1 MDGWGFRSAVIG
13 CAFASCAMAVGSGFI
28 GTAPAH
34 ADLFGFDFFGDDDK
48 SDMHHPRPGSEV
60 SAQQTRIAAGV
71 APAQAPTAKVGSVPE
86 SAGVPESTA
95 MRSLEN
101 VPESVVV
108 AQSSGGG
115 GLPRANTAGRAT
127 NLPRV
132 SSAPSARSVII
143 RRAPA
148 TVTAPPVYVSPGVRQ
163 PPVVALAAPPPDSPE
178 PEGRPVPAGPQAP
191 SPTAPK
197 AKDPL
202 APSNSGFEP
211 VPDSYRIG
219 YAEYLRSADTSDL
232 FVAALP
238 GVTGI
243 AGFTLVG
250 AYAGYRQARSLQRA
264 LLAPSPTSFLL

>member
-1 MDGWGFRSAVIG
+1 MV
-13 CAFASCAMAVGSGFI
+13 VGPGFI

-60 SAQQTRIAAGV
+60 SAQQTRVAAGV
-71 APAQAPTAKVGSVPE
+71 AAAEAPTAKIGSAPE
-86 SAGVPESTA
+86 SAGVSESTAA
-95 MRSLEN
+95 MRSLEG
-101 VPESVVV
+101 VPESVV
-108 AQSSGGG
+108 AAESIGGGG
-115 GLPRANTAGRAT
+115 GLPRADTTGRAA

-148 TVTAPPVYVSPGVRQ
+148 TVSAPPVYVSPEVRQ
-163 PPVVALAAPPPDSPE
+163 SPVVVALAAPPPESPE
-178 PEGRPVPAGPQAP
+178 PEGRPVPAGPRAP
-191 SPTAPK
+191 SPTTTK

-219 YAEYLRSADTSDL
+219 YAEYLRSADTGDL
-232 FVAALP
+232 FDAALP
-238 GVTGI
+238 GVAGI